1 MKSQTRQSIFLAA
14 TPLLL
19 ASCSQS
25 ICETQPGLSA
35 CQLAIDITDKRI
47 SLSDEKPTELS
58 PKAMFIRQVPL
69 QLRVLDIRPET
80 LEMDVGSALATA
92 SITDA
97 GSIGLTFQRGAFKNK
112 RGGMGTVAITIDNA
126 VPLGVNGYAR
136 FFVRPKFSSAESYHF
151 NYSANRSPDKLE
163 FGQLIGEANR
173 SIFVTETVQGATR
186 STREF
191 IRYLPEKSTNK
202 LIIDSSFNS
211 SLRDFND
218 DTLITLNRSALDG
231 KPAED
236 YALAYSQLPGTVM
249 SAISIQAS
257 NMKLAPSTLMAST
270 FIPMAMRGMDHSEK
284 FFVIGKTGL
293 APAPEVK
300 SVVFAK
306 GSFQLISTAPLPI
319 TDGLRLASA
328 SPSHARTNDPDAA
341 KAFDAVVLT
350 KASQF
355 LFIKHGVANT
365 ATALGEALSTAFQS
379 IVPKDKLAAGI
390 ALADLD
396 DDGLQDVLVAPG
408 EGQPLYWAAQ
418 KANGT
423 FEPPAILIEKLSG
436 VRDIAVGDIDGD
448 GLLDVAV
455 ATATGLTVYRNSAW
469 Q

>member
-1 MKSQTRQSIFLAA
+1 MKPQILQNLSLNITL
-14 TPLLL
+14 LLL
-19 ASCSQS
+19 AACSQS
-25 ICETQPGLSA
+25 ICETQPELSA
-35 CQLAIDITDKRI
+35 CQPAIDITDKRI
-47 SLSDEKPTELS
+47 SLLDEKPTELS
-58 PKAMFIRQVPL
+58 PKRMFIRQVPL
-69 QLRVLDIRPET
+69 QLRALDIRPET

-97 GSIGLTFQRGAFKNK
+97 GSIGLTFQPGAFKNK
-112 RGGMGTVAITIDNA
+112 RGGMGTIEIAIDNA
-126 VPLGVNGYAR
+126 VPLVVNGYAR

-151 NYSANRSPDKLE
+151 TYSANRSPDKLE
-163 FGQLIGEANR
+163 FGQLMGEKNR

-191 IRYLPEKSTNK
+191 IRYFPEKSTNR
-202 LIIDSSFNS
+202 LIADTSFNP
-211 SLRDFND
+211 SLRGFND
-218 DTLITLNRSALDG
+218 DTLITLNRSGLDG

-249 SAISIQAS
+249 SAISIQSS
-257 NMKLAPSTLMAST
+257 NMRLAPSTLMASM
-270 FIPMAMRGMDHSEK
+270 FIPMAMRGMDHTEK
-284 FFVIGKTGL
+284 FFVIGKTGS

-300 SVVFAK
+300 SVVFTN
-306 GSFQLISTAPLPI
+306 GSFQLINSASLPI

-328 SPSHARTNDPDAA
+328 SPSKARTNDPDAA

-365 ATALGEALSTAFQS
+365 ASAQGEALSTVFQN

-396 DDGLQDVLVAPG
+396 DDGLQDVLVASG
-408 EGQPLYWAAQ
+408 EGQKLYWAAQ

-423 FEPPAILIEKLSG
+423 FEPPAILLENLSG

-469 Q
+469 

>member
-1 MKSQTRQSIFLAA
+1 MKPHTLQNLSLSITL
-14 TPLLL
+14 LLL
-19 ASCSQS
+19 AACSPS
-25 ICETQPGLSA
+25 KCETQPELSA
-35 CQLAIDITDKRI
+35 CQPAIDITDKRI
-47 SLSDEKPTELS
+47 SLSDGKLTELS
-58 PKAMFIRQVPL
+58 SKARFIRQVPL
-69 QLRVLDIRPET
+69 QLRIIAPET
-80 LEMDVGSALATA
+80 PEMDVGSALATA

-97 GSIGLTFQRGAFKNK
+97 GSIGLTFQPGAFKNK
-112 RGGMGTVAITIDNA
+112 RGGMGTIEITIDNA
-126 VPLGVNGYAR
+126 VPFVVKGYAR

-151 NYSANRSPDKLE
+151 TYSANRSPDKLE
-163 FGQLIGEANR
+163 FGQLMGEKNR

-191 IRYLPEKSTNK
+191 IRYFPEKSTNK
-202 LIIDSSFNS
+202 LIADTSFNP
-211 SLRDFND
+211 SLRGFND
-218 DTLITLNRSALDG
+218 DTLITLNRSGLDG

-236 YALAYSQLPGTVM
+236 FALAYSQLPGTVM
-249 SAISIQAS
+249 SAISIQSS
-257 NMKLAPSTLMAST
+257 NMRLAPSTLMASM
-270 FIPMAMRGMDHSEK
+270 FIPMAMRGMDHTEK
-284 FFVIGKTGL
+284 FFVIGKTGS

-300 SVVFAK
+300 SVVFTN
-306 GSFQLISTAPLPI
+306 GSFQLVSSASLPI

-328 SPSHARTNDPDAA
+328 SPSKARTNDPDAA
-341 KAFDAVVLT
+341 RAFDAVVLT

-365 ATALGEALSTAFQS
+365 ASAQGEALSTVFQN

-396 DDGLQDVLVAPG
+396 DDGLQDVLVAPS
-408 EGQPLYWAAQ
+408 EGQKLYWAAQ

-423 FEPPAILIEKLSG
+423 FEPPAILLENLSG

>member
-1 MKSQTRQSIFLAA
+1 MKSQIRQSICLAA

-19 ASCSQS
+19 AACSQS
-25 ICETQPGLSA
+25 ICETQPELSA
-35 CQLAIDITDKRI
+35 CQPAIDITDKRI
-47 SLSDEKPTELS
+47 SLLDEKPTELS
-58 PKAMFIRQVPL
+58 PKRMFIRQVPL
-69 QLRVLDIRPET
+69 QLRALDIRPET

-97 GSIGLTFQRGAFKNK
+97 GSIGLTFQPGAFKNK
-112 RGGMGTVAITIDNA
+112 RGGMGTIEITIDNA
-126 VPLGVNGYAR
+126 VPFVVKGYAR

-151 NYSANRSPDKLE
+151 TYSANRSPDKLE
-163 FGQLIGEANR
+163 FGQLMGEKNR

-191 IRYLPEKSTNK
+191 IRYFPEKSTNR
-202 LIIDSSFNS
+202 LIADTSFNP
-211 SLRDFND
+211 SLRGFND
-218 DTLITLNRSALDG
+218 DTLITLNRSGLDG

-236 YALAYSQLPGTVM
+236 YALVYSQLPGTVM
-249 SAISIQAS
+249 SAISIQSS
-257 NMKLAPSTLMAST
+257 NMRLAPSTLMASM
-270 FIPMAMRGMDHSEK
+270 FIPMAMRGMDHTEK
-284 FFVIGKTGL
+284 FFVIGKTGS

-300 SVVFAK
+300 SVVFTN
-306 GSFQLISTAPLPI
+306 GSFQLINSASLPI

-328 SPSHARTNDPDAA
+328 SPSKARTKDPDAA

-365 ATALGEALSTAFQS
+365 ASAQGEALSTVFQN

-396 DDGLQDVLVAPG
+396 DDGLQDVLVASG
-408 EGQPLYWAAQ
+408 EGQKLYWAAQ

-423 FEPPAILIEKLSG
+423 FEPPAILLENLSG